1 MPGVRKCSTVEAAEE
16 PSQKNFDEKMLE
28 FLVCPLSKQP
38 LRYDAENNE
47 LVSDTIGVAYPV
59 KNGVPNLVPQDG
71 RMLNSDNPIDTEVK
85 PDSHKR

>member
-1 MPGVRKCSTVEAAEE
+1 MVHRCKFC
-16 PSQKNFDEKMLE
+16 L
-28 FLVCPLSKQP
+28 LVYKAFTYYC
-38 LRYDAENNE
+38 RYDAENNE

-85 PDSHKR
+85 PDSHKS

>member
-1 MPGVRKCSTVEAAEE
+1 MVHTCKYCLPVYITYTCTYY
-16 PSQKNFDEKMLE
+16 F
-28 FLVCPLSKQP
+28 
-38 LRYDAENNE
+38 RYDAENNE

-85 PDSHKR
+85 PDSHKS